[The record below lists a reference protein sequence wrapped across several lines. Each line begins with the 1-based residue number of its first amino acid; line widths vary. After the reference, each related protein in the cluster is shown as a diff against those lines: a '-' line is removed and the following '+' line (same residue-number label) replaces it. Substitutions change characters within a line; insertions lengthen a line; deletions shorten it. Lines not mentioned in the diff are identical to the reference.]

1 MKDDV
6 LAVAELLRAAA
17 SARLRVLGIEGHE
30 DPDGSWQRMTCHVHR
45 EDVPWAAVP
54 LIYTIAALSF
64 ADARPRALSEADYQ
78 EGDEWLIAD
87 TLGRLQLQRGRLV
100 FDSDYIRGRMMKTRL
115 IIDTEGRLVIETRNR
130 YEMSRRWLDNL
141 RGKRHIRLVAAN
153 DEWPSSLHPA
163 D

>member
-30 DPDGSWQRMTCHVHR
+30 SPDGSWQRVTCHVHR
-45 EDVPWAAVP
+45 EDVSWAAVP
-54 LIYTIAALSF
+54 LIHTIAALSF

-78 EGDEWLIAD
+78 ETDEWLIAD
-87 TLGRLQLQRGRLV
+87 TLGRIQLQHGMLV

-115 IIDTEGRLVIETRNR
+115 TIDMDGRLVIETRNR
-130 YEMSRRWLDNL
+130 YEMTRRWLDIL
-141 RGKRHIRLVAAN
+141 RGKRQIRLVAAN
-153 DEWPSSLHPA
+153 GESVRPDEKR
-163 D
+163 